1 MSGTEEREVQTT
13 ASKRAAAAVL
23 TVGAVSIAAYF
34 AVGPP
39 RIQLVLYDLTGMVAV
54 VLMVIGIVRNRPAV
68 RRPWIVLTLGVLLYT
83 AGDTIWSAYELLL
96 HRPAPYPS
104 PADYVYLIGLL
115 AIALG
120 LIGTLRARGARRD
133 VDGIIDATIV
143 AVGVGTIFWTFFM
156 APYAEDGSL
165 TTLVKV
171 VSISYPMMDVL
182 LIAVIVR
189 LLLAPGAHPASH
201 RLLALAIGAT
211 LVADVAYSIDV
222 VSGGYQT
229 GSAIDGLWLAFYWLL
244 AAAALHPSMVSA
256 VTPRRSERIPRVWW
270 RMGALTVAASLAPTT
285 LVIQWLLDRPFDVPV
300 IASASI
306 GMFLL
311 VVVRM
316 HRLVLMVGSTVE
328 ELKEEHAMLLGSL
341 EARDLLERQL
351 RYQAFHDPLTDLAN
365 RNLFNEQLGH
375 SIRRLG
381 RTGGAVGLIF
391 LDLDDFKHINDER
404 GHAVGDRVLA
414 SLGVRLREVL
424 RASDIAARMGGDEFS
439 ILLESIAS
447 STDATAVAERVLD
460 ALRRPFVIEGEEIST
475 HASVGVAST
484 IDPATRPQDLLRQSD
499 LAMYAAKNR
508 GKNRSVTYDPSLE
521 QELFG
526 ELRLLEQ
533 VQEAL
538 KRGEF
543 RALYQPIVE
552 LGAARQV
559 VGAEALIRWEHPEEG
574 LVPPGLFLPVVE
586 RAGTVF
592 ELDRWMLQEAC
603 CQAARWNRSADG
615 RRFRVAVNL
624 SAVSLQRPEIVDA
637 VAGALSSTG
646 ARPTDIVL
654 EITESAFV
662 HDMEGTIERLQEL
675 RLLGI
680 TVAIDDFGTGYSSLD
695 HLRRLPIDVLK
706 IDKSFVDGVAEGSEE
721 ASFAKAIITLAE
733 QLHLITIAEGVETAP
748 QAEALAELGA
758 GCAQGF
764 LFSRPVPADEIDDLL
779 RASTDATRPQDVP
792 QLQPLASTGALVA

>member
-1 MSGTEEREVQTT
+1 MQKISM
-13 ASKRAAAAVL
+13 KRAAGVAL

-34 AVGPP
+34 AVGRP
-39 RIQLVLYDLTGMVAV
+39 RIQLVVYDLTGMVAV
-54 VLMVIGIVRNRPAV
+54 VLMAIGIIRNRPAV

-83 AGDTIWSAYELLL
+83 TGDTIWSAYELVL

-104 PADYVYLIGLL
+104 SADYVYLIGLL
-115 AIALG
+115 AIAIG
-120 LIGTLRARGARRD
+120 LVGTLRVRGARRD
-133 VDGIIDATIV
+133 ADGIIDAMIV
-143 AVGVGTIFWTFFM
+143 AVGVGTIFWIFFM

-165 TTLVKV
+165 TTLMKI

-182 LIAVIVR
+182 LVAVVVR
-189 LLLAPGAHPASH
+189 FLLAPGSHPASH

-211 LVADVAYSIDV
+211 LVADVAYSMDV
-222 VSGGYQT
+222 VSGGYHT

-244 AAAALHPSMVSA
+244 AAAALHPSMASA
-256 VTPRRSERIPRVWW
+256 VTPRRSERTPQMWW
-270 RMGALTVAASLAPTT
+270 RMGALAVAASLAPTT
-285 LVIQWLLDRPFDVPV
+285 LVIQWLLHRPLDIPV
-300 IASASI
+300 IAGSSI
-306 GMFLL
+306 VMFIL
-311 VVVRM
+311 VAVRM
-316 HRLVLMVGSTVE
+316 HRLVLMVGSKME
-328 ELKEEHAMLLGSL
+328 ELREEHAMLLGSL
-341 EARDLLERQL
+341 EARDLLERRL

-365 RNLFNEQLGH
+365 RDLFNEQLGH
-375 SIRRLG
+375 AIGKLG

-404 GHAVGDRVLA
+404 GHEVGDRVLA
-414 SLGVRLREVL
+414 SLGERLREVL
-424 RASDIAARMGGDEFS
+424 RGSDIAARMGGDEFS

-447 STDATAVAERVLD
+447 STVAAAVADRVLN
-460 ALRRPFVIEGEEIST
+460 ALRQPFVIEGEEIST

-484 IDPATRPQDLLRQSD
+484 TDPRTRPQDLLRQSD

-526 ELRLLEQ
+526 ELRLREQ

-538 KRGEF
+538 ERGEF
-543 RALYQPIVE
+543 RAVYQPIVQ

-603 CQAARWNRSADG
+603 SQAARWNPLAG
-615 RRFRVAVNL
+615 GGRFRVAVNI

-637 VAGALSSTG
+637 VAAALSSTG
-646 ARPTDIVL
+646 ACPTDIVL
-654 EITESAFV
+654 EITESAIV
-662 HDMEGTIERLQEL
+662 HDIEGTIERLQEL
-675 RLLGI
+675 RLLGL

-695 HLRRLPIDVLK
+695 HLRRFPIDVLK
-706 IDKSFVDGVAEGSEE
+706 IDKSFVDGVAEGPEG

-733 QLHLITIAEGVETAP
+733 QLHLITIAEGVETVP
-748 QAEALAELGA
+748 QAEALEELGA
-758 GCAQGF
+758 ACAQGF

-779 RASTDATRPQDVP
+779 RASTDTSRRQDVP
-792 QLQPLASTGALVA
+792 QLQPLASTATLVA